1 MPPRLQVIT
10 GRLARSH
17 LNRLTQQQQEEKKF
31 LLATFVDRKEKDFLL
46 GDLNRLTQQEEEE
59 KKVPP
64 CKLLLATFVNRKEK
78 DFLLGEKTK

>member
-46 GDLNRLTQQEEEE
+46 G
-59 KKVPP
+59 
-64 CKLLLATFVNRKEK
+64 
-78 DFLLGEKTK
+78 EKTKKMIFSHNKVEVEGGRGT

>member
-17 LNRLTQQQQEEKKF
+17 LNRLTQQ
-31 LLATFVDRKEKDFLL
+31 
-46 GDLNRLTQQEEEE
+46 EEE

-64 CKLLLATFVNRKEK
+64 CKLLLATFVDRKEK
-78 DFLLGEKTK
+78 DFLLVEKTK